1 MKVAALAA
9 VVVAAAMGAA
19 FAATAVAWSTIAA
32 EAEADAWDD
41 LP

>member
-9 VVVAAAMGAA
+9 VVLVADMAAA

-41 LP
+41 LL